1 MNKIQ
6 CIAEEGS
13 PKKPQALMVRESKS
27 ALSPESLLQKVL
39 DQAFVI
45 SDAPGGKPYTL
56 EDLEK
61 GNIKVKFVG

>member
-1 MNKIQ
+1 
-6 CIAEEGS
+6 
-13 PKKPQALMVRESKS
+13 MVRESKS
-27 ALSPESLLQKVL
+27 ALSPENLLQKVL

-61 GNIKVKFVG
+61 GNIKVKFVGQEVHKNYAISFSIF